1 MLLAVFDDLIEEI
14 QAHFFFDAAVDAP
27 GNEFTGD
34 TFTARL
40 HDKIVDSL
48 AMRLNAVDPIG
59 DLQKK
64 LIVQIGEI
72 DIPVWEYAGYAARRA
87 IADLK
92 RGNLIHSFNM
102 ERERTNGCIRA
113 CQHRFVGGTA
123 QIAMQDQ
130 IPRQI
135 R

>member
-48 AMRLNAVDPIG
+48 AMRP
-59 DLQKK
+59 
-64 LIVQIGEI
+64 
-72 DIPVWEYAGYAARRA
+72 YACRPDWGSVEKADCPDRRNRYPGMGVCRVCRA
-87 IADLK
+87 PSN
-92 RGNLIHSFNM
+92 RGS
-102 ERERTNGCIRA
+102 
-113 CQHRFVGGTA
+113 
-123 QIAMQDQ
+123 
-130 IPRQI
+130 
-135 R
+135 